1 MPAVGAG
8 ALRLTREANDLM
20 FARLM
25 PRERRFYELF
35 DAHAEHIVRGS
46 RELEALMSDLGE
58 MEVRTHN
65 IDEIERAADKVT
77 RDTIRLLH
85 RTFITP
91 LDTDDIRGLINA
103 MDDILDL
110 IQSVSESLQLYD
122 IRRITPDAQ
131 QLARICRACAERLQT
146 AVGALA
152 QLKDPE
158 GLLKICHEI
167 DLLESDAD
175 RVMRSAMSR
184 LFRDEADVRQVLKLK
199 AIYEL
204 LEAVTDR
211 CEDVANIIEG
221 IVLES
226 A

>member
-1 MPAVGAG
+1 
-8 ALRLTREANDLM
+8 M
-20 FARLM
+20 FDRLM
-25 PRERRFYELF
+25 PRERRFYQLF
-35 DAHAEHIVRGS
+35 DAHAELIVRGS
-46 RELEALMSDLGE
+46 RELEALMSNLDE
-58 MEVRTHN
+58 METRARN

-77 RDTIRLLH
+77 HDTIRLLH

-110 IQSVSESLQLYD
+110 IQGVSESLHLYD
-122 IRRITPDAQ
+122 IRRVTPDAK
-131 QLARICRACAERLQT
+131 QLAQICRACAERLQT
-146 AVGALA
+146 AVATLA
-152 QLKDPE
+152 QIKDPE
-158 GLLKICHEI
+158 GLLKICQEI
-167 DLLESDAD
+167 DRLESDAD

-184 LFRDEADVRQVLKLK
+184 LFRDESDVRQVLKLK
-199 AIYEL
+199 GIYEL

-211 CEDVANIIEG
+211 CEDAANIIEG